1 MDDAT
6 SQTIPNVDAERR
18 EKGCVGLVLKSR
30 GDNSDHITGLDYDMM
45 VEPQL
50 LDALYS
56 VGTTGATQKVQ
67 KTSHH
72 FFPSIKTILIIIIHV
87 GTWTYLGLQ

>member
-1 MDDAT
+1 MDDPAT
-6 SQTIPNVDAERR
+6 QTIPNVDAERR

-30 GDNSDHITGLDYDMM
+30 GDNSDRITGLDYDMM
-45 VEPQL
+45 FEPQL

-56 VGTTGATQKVQ
+56 MGTKGATQKVQ

-72 FFPSIKTILIIIIHV
+72 FFPSILIIIHV
-87 GTWTYLGLQ
+87 GTWTYTGLQ